1 MSSVELKTR
10 IDADLK
16 TAMLSGDK
24 TLTTTL
30 RGLKGALLNAEIEVG
45 KRQEGLADSEATAVL
60 RKEAKK
66 RKESAELFHRGGN
79 QVKADAELAEL
90 EVIEKYLP
98 EMMSDEAVAKAVHAA
113 IEQTGASSLQDMGKV
128 VGLVKNQLGDKADGS
143 VIARLTKEKLR

>member
-16 TAMLSGDK
+16 AAMLSGDK

-30 RGLKGALLNAEIEVG
+30 RGLKGALLNAEIEAG
-45 KRQEGLADSEATAVL
+45 KRQEGLTDSEAIAAL

-66 RKESAELFHRGGN
+66 RKESAELFRRGGN
-79 QVKADAELAEL
+79 QEKADAELVEL

-98 EMMSDEAVAKAVHAA
+98 EMMSDEDVAKAVHAA
-113 IEQTGASSLQDMGKV
+113 IEQTGAGSIQDMGKV
-128 VGLVKNQLGDKADGS
+128 IGLVKNQLGDKADGS
-143 VIARLTKEKLR
+143 VIARITKEKLQ